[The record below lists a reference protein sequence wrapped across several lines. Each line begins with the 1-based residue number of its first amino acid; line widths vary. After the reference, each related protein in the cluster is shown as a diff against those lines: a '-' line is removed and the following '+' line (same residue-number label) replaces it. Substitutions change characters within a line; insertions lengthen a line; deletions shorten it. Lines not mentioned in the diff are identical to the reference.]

1 MEFKIIFYIL
11 AAIAWFVVN
20 NYKKLSEEN
29 KKRVFGKPVNYPTAN
44 EQASPVLPSKEMP
57 PVRKKAQTSL
67 PPVKKLPLKPV
78 AIPRKSRKVL
88 DVPDFS
94 QIEQGILPAVYKQ
107 EMQHEKLEKNIG
119 SSVLNDRNFLANAIV
134 FGEIIN
140 RPAWSKY

>member
-29 KKRVFGKPVNYPTAN
+29 KKRVFGKPVNYPPAN
-44 EQASPVLPSKEMP
+44 EQASPVLPPKEMT
-57 PVRKKAQTSL
+57 PVKKKAQQSL
-67 PPVKKLPLKPV
+67 PSVKKLPVKPI
-78 AIPRKSRKVL
+78 AIPRKSRNAL

-94 QIEQGILPAVYKQ
+94 QIEKGILPSVFKQ
-107 EMQHEKLEKNIG
+107 ETEHEKMEKNTR
-119 SSVLNDRNFLANAIV
+119 SSVLNDRILLTNAIV

-140 RPAWSKY
+140 RPAWTKY